1 MSEQTATLSRRKK
14 SFNLISGDLFSQNN
28 SNQHF
33 QNFGINQNYT
43 SFSTL
48 PKNFNNTTTYSQF
61 NVQNQN
67 SKKFKFN
74 DNNSEIAI
82 GEFST
87 NSNFMM
93 SNNNGVQG
101 KFGNQNGFP
110 KVNIGNRSQ
119 NNHQNN
125 IHGIDG
131 VWKGFCCLIIG
142 KS

>member
-48 PKNFNNTTTYSQF
+48 PKNFNNNTTAYSQF
-61 NVQNQN
+61 NVQNH

-87 NSNFMM
+87 NSKFIM
-93 SNNNGVQG
+93 SNNGVQG

-119 NNHQNN
+119 NNQNNN

-142 KS
+142 ES